1 MPRLFFFFFVPFP
14 HSCFDH
20 TAHLANPSS
29 QVEIA
34 ADGTTWLVAGPR
46 RRAFALREGEEGLMV
61 SRLVP
66 VRCGLIPLP
75 AVSVS
80 STPPSAVRVSMLREQ
95 VVVLPPARP
104 LLVEGQVLPAAN

>member
-1 MPRLFFFFFVPFP
+1 
-14 HSCFDH
+14 
-20 TAHLANPSS
+20 
-29 QVEIA
+29 
-34 ADGTTWLVAGPR
+34 
-46 RRAFALREGEEGLMV
+46 MV